1 MVPPV
6 TKRGGPAVSLHPS
19 SQALQKQVPVKDKIE
34 EQVSAMNVEQQPGTD
49 GVIVICPRS
58 GWVEPG
64 WIVGATWFFV
74 GLGIAVRLV
83 RYFVNYP
90 IWHDEAF
97 LAVNFWDR
105 GYVDLLRPLDY
116 GQVAPWLFLAIER
129 TAVTWLG
136 YSEPALRLFPTICS
150 VLSLPLLRRI
160 AGRLMRGTPQLLAVA
175 VLAVSFYPI
184 RHGAEIK
191 PYASD
196 LLAALVLLALAVEWV
211 RSPQSSRWW
220 WALTALIPILIALS
234 YPAVFVAGGISLA
247 LAPSALRSNQR
258 TVRLGFIIYNLVLVA
273 SFLAV
278 YMASTEFQAEAI
290 RDEYRNGCW
299 ADAFPP
305 LDRPWAVP
313 LWMVDVHA
321 GTMMAYPAGD
331 RHGASALTLLCVLAG
346 CLVLYRRD
354 QKTTLAV
361 LIAPFG
367 LGLIA
372 AFLGRYPYG
381 GAPRIMQYLAP
392 SICLLMGLGLTVLL
406 SRIRRIEVQRR
417 AFLGI
422 LAGLAIVGSGLV
434 IRDLVKP
441 YRVAGDVRTRDFARW
456 FWSERSRQGE
466 LACLKSDMGLSFRP
480 RLWRVGM
487 SAVYLFH
494 QRMFSDRHR
503 QRRAADLDPARY
515 SEDRPLRLV
524 AFDHVPA
531 GIPAFDQWLA
541 GVGHSFQLRRTE
553 TYVIQPGK
561 PEEDWLRDAYVVLE
575 LIPRTESRAMA
586 RRSTPKPGGGRF

>member
-1 MVPPV
+1 MEAEEYASTDKKLTAFRPLSFAE
-6 TKRGGPAVSLHPS
+6 PAEP
-19 SQALQKQVPVKDKIE
+19 A
-34 EQVSAMNVEQQPGTD
+34 
-49 GVIVICPRS
+49 
-58 GWVEPG
+58 WV
-64 WIVGATWFFV
+64 VRATWFFV

-105 GYVDLLRPLDY
+105 DYLDLLRPLDY

-150 VLSLPLLRRI
+150 VLCLPLLRHV
-160 AGRLMRGTPQLLAVA
+160 AGRLLGGTPQLLAVA

-196 LLAALVLLALAVEWV
+196 LLAALILLALAVEWM
-211 RSPQSSRWW
+211 RSPHSSRWW
-220 WALTALIPILIALS
+220 WALTASVPILVAIS
-234 YPAVFVAGGISLA
+234 YPAVFVAGGVSLA
-247 LAPSALRSNQR
+247 LAPSALRSSQR
-258 TVRLGFIIYNLVLVA
+258 PVRFGCIIYNLVLVA

-278 YMASTEFQAEAI
+278 YFACTVFQAEAM
-290 RDEYRNGCW
+290 RNDYRNGCW
-299 ADAFPP
+299 AYAFPP

-313 LWMVDVHA
+313 LWLVDVHA
-321 GTMMAYPAGD
+321 GSMMSYPVGD
-331 RHGASALTLLCVLAG
+331 RHGASSLTLLCVLAG
-346 CLVLYRRD
+346 CLALHRRK
-354 QKTTLAV
+354 QKTTLAILV
-361 LIAPFG
+361 APFG

-381 GAPRIMQYLAP
+381 GAPRIMLYAAP
-392 SICLLMGLGLTVLL
+392 SICLLMGLGLTQFL
-406 SRIRRIEVQRR
+406 SRIRRLEVQPR
-417 AFLGI
+417 ALLGI
-422 LAGLAIVGSGLV
+422 LAGLALLGGGLMV
-434 IRDLVKP
+434 RDLVKP
-441 YRVAGDVRTRDFARW
+441 YRVADDLRTRDFARW
-456 FWSERSRQGE
+456 FWAEQTGSGE

-480 RLWRVGM
+480 RLWRAGM

-494 QRMFSDRHR
+494 QRKFSERHR
-503 QRRAADLDPARY
+503 QRRPVNLDPALY

-524 AFDHVPA
+524 AFDHLPA
-531 GIPAFDQWLA
+531 GIPAFDRWLA
-541 GVGHSFQLRRTE
+541 AVERSFRVGRTE

-561 PEEDWLRDAYVVLE
+561 PEEDWLRDAYVVLQ
-575 LIPRTESRAMA
+575 LIPREPVGAMA
-586 RRSTPKPGGGRF
+586 RRPATKPAERRL

>member
-1 MVPPV
+1 MQPTASRPLL
-6 TKRGGPAVSLHPS
+6 PAEP
-19 SQALQKQVPVKDKIE
+19 A
-34 EQVSAMNVEQQPGTD
+34 EQPAWM
-49 GVIVICPRS
+49 IR
-58 GWVEPG
+58 
-64 WIVGATWFFV
+64 ATWFFV

-105 GYVDLLRPLDY
+105 SYIDLLRPLDY

-136 YSEPALRLFPTICS
+136 YSEPALRLVPTICS
-150 VLSLPLLRRI
+150 VLCLPLLRHV
-160 AGRLMRGTPQLLAVA
+160 AGRLLGGTAQLLAVA

-196 LLAALVLLALAVEWV
+196 LLAALILLALAVEWM
-211 RSPQSSRWW
+211 RAPQSSRWW
-220 WALTALIPILIALS
+220 WALTASVPILVALS
-234 YPAVFVAGGISLA
+234 YPAVFVAGGLSLA
-247 LAPSALRSNQR
+247 LAPAAMRSKQR
-258 TVRLGFIIYNLVLVA
+258 PVRLGFMVYNLVLVA
-273 SFLAV
+273 SFLTVYFACAV
-278 YMASTEFQAEAI
+278 FQAEAM
-290 RDEYRNGCW
+290 RAEYRNGCW

-313 LWMVDVHA
+313 LWLLDVHT
-321 GTMMAYPAGD
+321 GSMMTYPVGD
-331 RHGASALTLLCVLAG
+331 RHGGSSLTLLCVLAG
-346 CLVLYRRD
+346 CLALHRRR

-361 LIAPFG
+361 LVAPFS

-381 GAPRIMQYLAP
+381 GAPRVMLYTAP
-392 SICLLMGLGLTVLL
+392 SICLLMGLGLTEFL
-406 SRIRRIEVQRR
+406 SRIRRLDGQPR
-417 AFLGI
+417 ALLGI
-422 LAGLAIVGSGLV
+422 LVGLALLGGGLMV
-434 IRDLVKP
+434 RDLVKP
-441 YRVAGDVRTRDFARW
+441 YRVAADLRTRDFARW
-456 FWSERSRQGE
+456 FWTERAGSGE

-480 RLWRVGM
+480 GLWRSGM

-494 QRMFSDRHR
+494 QRMFSERHR
-503 QRRAADLDPARY
+503 GRRPVDLDPASY

-524 AFDHVPA
+524 AFDHLPA
-531 GIPAFDQWLA
+531 GIPAFDRWLA
-541 GVGHSFQLRRTE
+541 ALERSFRVQRTE

-561 PEEDWLRDAYVVLE
+561 PAEDWLRDAYVVLE
-575 LIPRTESRAMA
+575 LIPREPAGAMA
-586 RRSTPKPGGGRF
+586 RRPAAEPAPRQF

>member
-1 MVPPV
+1 MEAEEFASRDQQPTASRPLSVAEPA
-6 TKRGGPAVSLHPS
+6 GPA
-19 SQALQKQVPVKDKIE
+19 
-34 EQVSAMNVEQQPGTD
+34 
-49 GVIVICPRS
+49 
-58 GWVEPG
+58 WV
-64 WIVGATWFFV
+64 VRATWFFV

-105 GYVDLLRPLDY
+105 DYVDLLRPLDY

-129 TAVTWLG
+129 TAVRWLG
-136 YSEPALRLFPTICS
+136 YSEPVLRLVPTICS
-150 VLSLPLLRRI
+150 VLCLPLLRHV
-160 AGRLMRGTPQLLAVA
+160 AGRLLGGTAQLLAVA

-196 LLAALVLLALAVEWV
+196 LLAALLLLALAIEWMW
-211 RSPQSSRWW
+211 SPQSSRWW
-220 WALTALIPILIALS
+220 WALTASAPILVAIS
-234 YPAVFVAGGISLA
+234 YPAVFVAGGVSLA
-247 LAPSALRSNQR
+247 LAPAALRSGKR
-258 TVRLGFIIYNLVLVA
+258 PVRLGFLVYNLVLVA

-278 YMASTEFQAEAI
+278 YFACTVFQAEAM
-290 RDEYRNGCW
+290 RTEYRKGCW

-313 LWMVDVHA
+313 LWLLDVHA
-321 GTMMAYPAGD
+321 GPIMSYPVGD
-331 RHGASALTLLCVLAG
+331 RHGASTLTLLCVLAG
-346 CLVLYRRD
+346 CLALHRRQ

-361 LIAPFG
+361 LVAPFS

-381 GAPRIMQYLAP
+381 GAPRIMLYAAP
-392 SICLLMGLGLTVLL
+392 SICLLMGHGLTEIL
-406 SRIRRIEVQRR
+406 SRIPRLEVQPR
-417 AFLGI
+417 ALQGI
-422 LAGLAIVGSGLV
+422 LAGLALLGGGLMV
-434 IRDLVKP
+434 RDLVEP
-441 YRVAGDVRTRDFARW
+441 YRVADDLRTRDFARW
-456 FWSERSRQGE
+456 FWSEQAGNGE

-494 QRMFSDRHR
+494 QRMFSERHR
-503 QRRAADLDPARY
+503 RRRPVDLDPAIY

-524 AFDHVPA
+524 AFDHLPA
-531 GIPAFDQWLA
+531 GIPAFDRWLA
-541 GVGHSFQLRRTE
+541 VVERSFRVRRTE

-561 PEEDWLRDAYVVLE
+561 PAEAWLRDAYVVLE
-575 LIPRTESRAMA
+575 LVPREPAGAMA
-586 RRSTPKPGGGRF
+586 RRPGADPAARRF

>member
-1 MVPPV
+1 MEAEKYASTDRSLTASRPLSLAE
-6 TKRGGPAVSLHPS
+6 RSEPAWVVS
-19 SQALQKQVPVKDKIE
+19 
-34 EQVSAMNVEQQPGTD
+34 
-49 GVIVICPRS
+49 
-58 GWVEPG
+58 
-64 WIVGATWFFV
+64 ATWFFV
-74 GLGIAVRLV
+74 GLGIVVRLV

-105 GYVDLLRPLDY
+105 GYLDLLRPLDY

-136 YSEPALRLFPTICS
+136 YSEPALRLFSTICS
-150 VLSLPLLRRI
+150 VLSLPLLRHV
-160 AGRLMRGTPQLLAVA
+160 AGRLLRGTPQLLAVA

-196 LLAALVLLALAVEWV
+196 LLASLILLALAVEWM
-211 RSPQSSRWW
+211 RSPESSRWW
-220 WALTALIPILIALS
+220 WALTALVPILVALS
-234 YPAVFVAGGISLA
+234 YPAVFVAGGVSLA

-258 TVRLGFIIYNLVLVA
+258 PVRLGCIVYNLVLVA

-278 YMASTEFQAEAI
+278 YFACTVFQAEAM
-290 RDEYRNGCW
+290 RDSYRTGCW
-299 ADAFPP
+299 ADSFPP

-313 LWMVDVHA
+313 LWLVDVHA
-321 GTMMAYPAGD
+321 GRMMAYPAGEQ
-331 RHGASALTLLCVLAG
+331 HGASSLTLLCVLAG
-346 CLVLYRRD
+346 CLALYRRN

-361 LIAPFG
+361 LVAPFG

-381 GAPRIMQYLAP
+381 GAPRIMLYGAP
-392 SICLLMGLGLTVLL
+392 SICLLVGLGLTDLL
-406 SRIRRIEVQRR
+406 SRICRLEMQRR

-422 LAGLAIVGSGLV
+422 LAGLAILGGGLMV
-434 IRDLVKP
+434 RDLVKP
-441 YRVAGDVRTRDFARW
+441 YRVADDLRTRNFARW
-456 FWSERSRQGE
+456 FWSERTGRGE
-466 LACLKSDMGLSFRP
+466 LACLKTDMGLSFRP

-494 QRMFSDRHR
+494 QRMFSERHR
-503 QRRAADLDPARY
+503 QRRPVDLDPAIY

-524 AFDHVPA
+524 AFDHLPA
-531 GIPAFDQWLA
+531 GIPAFDRWLVA
-541 GVGHSFQLRRTE
+541 LEGSFQVKRTE
-553 TYVIQPGK
+553 TYLIQPGT

-575 LIPRTESRAMA
+575 LIPRQPVGAMA
-586 RRSTPKPGGGRF
+586 RRPAPKPAGRRL

>member
-1 MVPPV
+1 MEAEEYASTDKKP
-6 TKRGGPAVSLHPS
+6 RASRSLSFAEPAEP
-19 SQALQKQVPVKDKIE
+19 A
-34 EQVSAMNVEQQPGTD
+34 
-49 GVIVICPRS
+49 
-58 GWVEPG
+58 WV
-64 WIVGATWFFV
+64 VRATWFFV

-105 GYVDLLRPLDY
+105 DYLDLLRPLDY

-129 TAVTWLG
+129 TAVKWLG

-150 VLSLPLLRRI
+150 VLCLPLLRHV
-160 AGRLMRGTPQLLAVA
+160 AGRLLGGTPQLLAVA

-196 LLAALVLLALAVEWV
+196 LLAALILLALAVEWM

-220 WALTALIPILIALS
+220 WALTASVPILVAIS
-234 YPAVFVAGGISLA
+234 YPAVFVAGGVSLA

-258 TVRLGFIIYNLVLVA
+258 PVRFGCIVYNLVLVA

-278 YMASTEFQAEAI
+278 YFACTVFQAEAM
-290 RDEYRNGCW
+290 RTDYRNGCW

-313 LWMVDVHA
+313 LWLLDVHA
-321 GTMMAYPAGD
+321 GSMLSYPVGD
-331 RHGASALTLLCVLAG
+331 RHGASVLTLLCVLAG
-346 CLVLYRRD
+346 CLDLYRRD
-354 QKTTLAV
+354 QKLTLAV

-381 GAPRIMQYLAP
+381 GAPRVMQYLAP
-392 SICLLMGLGLTVLL
+392 SICLLMGLGLTAILA
-406 SRIRRIEVQRR
+406 RIRRVEVQRR
-417 AFLGI
+417 ALLGI
-422 LAGLAIVGSGLV
+422 VAGLTVGGGGMV

-441 YRVAGDVRTRDFARW
+441 YRVATDLRTREFARW
-456 FWSERSRQGE
+456 FWSDPARSGE
-466 LACLKSDMGLSFRP
+466 LACLKSDMGLSFSP
-480 RLWRVGM
+480 RLWRSGM

-503 QRRAADLDPARY
+503 LRRAADLDPARY

-524 AFDHVPA
+524 AFDQLPA
-531 GIPAFDQWLA
+531 GIPAFDQWLVA
-541 GVGHSFQLRRTE
+541 LGHSFQLRRTE
-553 TYVIQPGK
+553 TYVIFQPAK
-561 PEEDWLRDAYVVLE
+561 PEESWLRDAYVVLE
-575 LIPRTESRAMA
+575 LIPREPVGFMA
-586 RRSTPKPGGGRF
+586 RRPAAEPAARPF